1 MSNTATDVLCND
13 YSMPKENAL
22 QYVTGYIIYKCTKKF
37 QCNVCIRNWTCALS
51 DKNCELF
58 VQLKRYDQDCKL
70 VNASQQF
77 VNFFRKV
84 EDQFVANFEAVCHN
98 EKVINRLV
106 LLIQKNIEFN
116 DIVCGLECIELIL
129 YAVRLFVKV
138 RLCHVLKLQNDSFS
152 QVKSKRNGKMLK
164 LCHL

>member
-1 MSNTATDVLCND
+1 M
-13 YSMPKENAL
+13 
-22 QYVTGYIIYKCTKKF
+22 
-37 QCNVCIRNWTCALS
+37 
-51 DKNCELF
+51 F